1 MSNYSVPI
9 TREKLAAYRG
19 GGGFEL
25 LARSIEALESTNFAA
40 IAETCKNNQLDGLV
54 LCGGARTHTV
64 SAYLSEYLM
73 GHGCTTK
80 VSHTNTCYHPCIL
93 SMQCTYTLSQLNTS
107 PHTLPLTTPL
117 YLYHH
122 PHSLTPPSHHPLT
135 PPPLFQVV
143 CVPVGTSGSFKNAF
157 VETTVGFN
165 TSTKVAGQIVGN
177 NATDGRRMDTN
188 TSSRTY

>member
-135 PPPLFQVV
+135 PPPPFSGGMCPRRHFRLLQKRLRRNH
-143 CVPVGTSGSFKNAF
+143 CGLQHQHQSGGTDCR
-157 VETTVGFN
+157 
-165 TSTKVAGQIVGN
+165 QQRY
-177 NATDGRRMDTN
+177 RR
-188 TSSRTY
+188 